1 MSVTVYTL
9 PNCSQCEATKRL
21 LDKKGVSYTV
31 ADLDGDKL
39 AEFKARGHRQ
49 APIVITSDGQEWS
62 GLRRDLIETLTVE
75 GDSENPWNF

>member
-39 AEFKARGHRQ
+39 VEFKARGHQRR
-49 APIVITSDGQEWS
+49 PGVERITPRPD
-62 GLRRDLIETLTVE
+62 RDP
-75 GDSENPWNF
+75 NR